1 MGYNAI
7 KETWT
12 VDELANK
19 LVQEATRIANAKAH
33 NIPQAHFVHKS
44 EGAKGKGQFKRKD
57 GASIKSS
64 STSVVLMC
72 TFLTHYRASVQSRT

>member
-1 MGYNAI
+1 MGLPKEFETFHVSYNAI

-19 LVQEATRIANAKAH
+19 LIQEATRLSNVKGQ

-44 EGAKGKGQFKRKD
+44 EGSKGNG
-57 GASIKSS
+57 
-64 STSVVLMC
+64 
-72 TFLTHYRASVQSRT
+72 